1 MYNSNNIMEYKILPS
16 LHEESVE
23 GWVWLD
29 DDTCTEQN
37 EFIKV
42 TYCKKSAILYRRKV
56 DKHYRFKYNKKVD
69 EAEKNKLISSE
80 NRISY
85 KLYEESKAIIFSKYY
100 RLKLGIDEK
109 YLGKEIQLK
118 ITNANFLARNLT
130 GYWNHPNPS
139 ISVAYRIAIISFAIS
154 IVSLLF
160 SFFTLIFPTEGI
172 SIFISKLCFSSIILL
187 FLIIIFYILIKILT
201 N

>member
-1 MYNSNNIMEYKILPS
+1 MDYKVLPS

-29 DDTCTEQN
+29 DETCTEQN

-42 TYCKKSAILYRRKV
+42 TYSQKSAILYRRKA
-56 DKHYRFKYNKKVD
+56 DKHYRFKYNSKVK
-69 EAEKNKLISSE
+69 EAEENKLISSE
-80 NRISY
+80 TSISY
-85 KLYEESKAIIFSKYY
+85 RLSEESKAIIFSKYY

-109 YLGKEIQLK
+109 LLGKEIQLK
-118 ITNANFLARNLT
+118 ISNANFLERNLT

-172 SIFISKLCFSSIILL
+172 SIFISKLCFSSMILV
-187 FLIIIFYILIKILT
+187 FLIIFFYVLIRTIT